1 MDFQQYHA
9 ICGRCIALQGYWV
22 SEKAS
27 QRRKKLKGDVEKNVC
42 LGQALFLDGSW
53 DFSEKEEQDR

>member
-42 LGQALFLDGSW
+42 LGQALFLDGS
-53 DFSEKEEQDR
+53 